1 MSQLYAYIS
10 TLPPHLSPLGHHRA
24 PSSTPS
30 VLQWVSTSCLFHTW
44 WCIHVKLNLQNQPT
58 LSSPFPC
65 PHIHSLCLYLYSHP
79 GTRFICT
86 IFRGYI
92 YLLILKFAQ
101 SSLILCVPTHCTVH
115 GILQARILE
124 WVAFPF
130 SRGPSQPRGWIHIS
144 LTAGGFFTSWATR
157 KAREYWSGQPAPIP
171 GEQRS
176 NERWSVQNLEF
187 VLQGE
192 VNQKNRYHL
201 IWTEVHLCDKLSVHP
216 HL

>member
-10 TLPPHLSPLGHHRA
+10 TLPPHHSPLGQHRA

-86 IFRGYI
+86 IFLGYI

-130 SRGPSQPRGWIHIS
+130 SRGPSQPRG
-144 LTAGGFFTSWATR
+144 
-157 KAREYWSGQPAPIP
+157 
-171 GEQRS
+171 
-176 NERWSVQNLEF
+176 
-187 VLQGE
+187 
-192 VNQKNRYHL
+192 
-201 IWTEVHLCDKLSVHP
+201 
-216 HL
+216 